1 MYLFT
6 KDMWDSFYPEYIIIY
21 RSTACNVD
29 LWVNTGQMVMKDDI
43 QFVFWFY
50 VWHFVERFGQRGI
63 SLEHRT
69 SGQRKSSW
77 LCEKSSC
84 LTYLVSIL
92 FIDPYCL
99 LNLCVWDKELYSK
112 VYDCEKCHVRPS
124 LPNGFFVSL
133 HCKNCMVLFISSI
146 SLILSWNTVWSM

>member
-1 MYLFT
+1 MYVFT

-29 LWVNTGQMVMKDDI
+29 LWVNTGQMVMKDDF

-99 LNLCVWDKELYSK
+99 LNLCVWDKKLYSK

-124 LPNGFFVSL
+124 LPNEYCIHWSL
-133 HCKNCMVLFISSI
+133 LLCFTLMR
-146 SLILSWNTVWSM
+146 